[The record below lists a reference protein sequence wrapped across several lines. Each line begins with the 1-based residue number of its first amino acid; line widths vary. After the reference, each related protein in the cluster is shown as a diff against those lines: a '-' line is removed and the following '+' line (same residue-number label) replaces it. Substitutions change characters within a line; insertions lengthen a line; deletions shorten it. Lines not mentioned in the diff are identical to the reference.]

1 MCAFQTVHD
10 PFFCTTISLTRSSTH
25 YLPSISGAAEVPRRN
40 HGFYKHQH
48 SSLPAQARQAGGAV
62 LEVVAVTGYFASA
75 MHCVREYLVDVTLCT
90 GPSMLP
96 ALGVEGN
103 IGNRASL
110 SRLLSLSFSP
120 VQALVC
126 AIIGSKSRCIQSFQI
141 QPFCVYCDRRLAA
154 LSRFPRPLKASSR

>member
-25 YLPSISGAAEVPRRN
+25 YLPSTAGAPEVPRRN
-40 HGFYKHQH
+40 HGFHKHPH

-110 SRLLSLSFSP
+110 SRLLSLSPSLP
-120 VQALVC
+120 
-126 AIIGSKSRCIQSFQI
+126 SRPWC
-141 QPFCVYCDRRLAA
+141 A
-154 LSRFPRPLKASSR
+154 LSLVASLVAISPFKPSRFSCITTVASPHSLVSLVH